1 MEFFEDSNLEPPT
14 DFVDEFEDTYA
25 PLEEEVD
32 YDYEE
37 FYNSQMMA
45 PFTLEEILHHCIE
58 PTLSDGFRHVGKIV
72 IWCIIFRILTQSCRN
87 FCDSNSYNKHLTY
100 FSQIFFSFQNS
111 KLGGSCPVNH
121 HWNYCFSSFFLHQ
134 RDLSDLI
141 NLLSLDHA
149 SYLQQNRPWLS
160 WFIVCH
166 FMRFLQFN
174 L

>member
-87 FCDSNSYNKHLTY
+87 FCDSNSYKKHLTY
-100 FSQIFFSFQNS
+100 FPQFFQLPELQIGWFMPCQPPLELLFQLIFST
-111 KLGGSCPVNH
+111 PT
-121 HWNYCFSSFFLHQ
+121 
-134 RDLSDLI
+134 
-141 NLLSLDHA
+141 
-149 SYLQQNRPWLS
+149 
-160 WFIVCH
+160 
-166 FMRFLQFN
+166 
-174 L
+174 